1 LGRSG
6 KPATI
11 EASPATPL
19 VNQPVRVTLRLL
31 DQALI
36 ERRAGEVEVG
46 VTKSGA
52 TGAGGGTGAST
63 RIVLRPESA
72 SIENASVA
80 TYTGLWVPGEAG
92 AFAIAPAD
100 ALLAGL
106 ELSASVNVVLPED
119 ELRRPQT
126 DHAALAELAQ
136 ATGGR
141 VLMVDEL
148 ADLPKILPN
157 REVRLLGTPE
167 VETLWDKPVALLLL
181 LVLLSGEWI
190 GRRLLRLA

>member
-1 LGRSG
+1 M
-6 KPATI
+6 
-11 EASPATPL
+11 
-19 VNQPVRVTLRLL
+19 
-31 DQALI
+31 
-36 ERRAGEVEVG
+36 
-46 VTKSGA
+46 
-52 TGAGGGTGAST
+52 
-63 RIVLRPESA
+63 
-72 SIENASVA
+72 
-80 TYTGLWVPGEAG
+80 
-92 AFAIAPAD
+92 
-100 ALLAGL
+100 AGL